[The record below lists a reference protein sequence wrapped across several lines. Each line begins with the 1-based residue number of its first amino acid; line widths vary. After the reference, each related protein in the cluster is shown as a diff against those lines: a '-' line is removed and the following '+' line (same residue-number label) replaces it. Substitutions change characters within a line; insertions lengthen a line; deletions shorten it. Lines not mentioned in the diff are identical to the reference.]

1 MIMKAVCEKSAIER
15 KNSKSGLQ
23 IAANKTVSPFVNSIN
38 PAGFQIVVILGR
50 PPSWCG
56 HLSGQWKLEP
66 LKIASYD

>member
-23 IAANKTVSPFVNSIN
+23 IAANKTVSPFVVNSIN

-50 PPSWCG
+50 PPS
-56 HLSGQWKLEP
+56 
-66 LKIASYD
+66 